1 MQNFIYFMWAKFQA
15 YSLEENGNKLL
26 CGKFS
31 TSRTAEYKMYIYITK
46 LVKYVHDFKYK
57 QN

>member
-31 TSRTAEYKMYIYITK
+31 TSRTAEYKMYIYNKIGK
-46 LVKYVHDFKYK
+46 ICA
-57 QN
+57 